1 VTRTRKVLF
10 LICAAV
16 LTVVFVRLGVWQ
28 LRRLAERRTRNGL
41 IAARLTL
48 PPADLAALS
57 RDTAEVQYRRVR
69 VDGDYDYDHEFALTN
84 RVIDGA
90 PGVHLVTPLR
100 RAGTDTAVL
109 VDRGWVYAPDGMTID
124 PARWREPSPVTATGR
139 VQELV
144 RHTEPAS
151 HPGHPNEIRWLSP
164 DSIERWAGYPVA
176 PYLVVLERD
185 STASAAQRIP
195 VRIPVPPL
203 DDGPH
208 LNYAIQWFAFALIA
222 IGGAGVAV
230 FSRRARRVDYDD
242 TRPSGRTA

>member
-1 VTRTRKVLF
+1 VSRASKTLF
-10 LICAAV
+10 VICAAI

-28 LRRLAERRTRNGL
+28 LRRLAERRGRNAL
-41 IAARLTL
+41 ITARLTF
-48 PPADLAALS
+48 PPTDLAALS
-57 RDTAEVQYRRVR
+57 RDTAQVQYRRVR
-69 VDGDYDYDHEFALTN
+69 VDGRYDYGHEFALTN

-109 VDRGWVYAPDGMTID
+109 IDRGWVYAPDGMTID
-124 PARWREPSPVTATGR
+124 PTVWREPDPVAVTGR

-144 RHTEPAS
+144 RHAVPASSAS
-151 HPGHPNEIRWLSP
+151 HPNEFRWLSP

-185 STASAAQRIP
+185 TTSAARHIP

-222 IGGAGVAV
+222 VGGAGIAV
-230 FSRRARRVDYDD
+230 FRRVDYDA